1 MTSNLKLDDAME
13 ILEDLLNSSKSSMVI
28 DTIRNI
34 KSFSTKDNSSLE

>member
-34 KSFSTKDNSSLE
+34 QTFSAKDNGSLE